1 MVTLKTI
8 ARIVVII
15 KIIAMIVVEQNEF
28 KE

>member
-15 KIIAMIVVEQNEF
+15 KVIAMIVVKQNEF